1 MTISRMPNGIIPP
14 VLTPLTQDQKV
25 DIPALKALIN
35 KLIEGGVSALF
46 MGGTAGLGSIL
57 TAADYELVIGTTLEE
72 VADGFPVLCGV
83 LESSTARALERIALL
98 DSLKAEFFVTVT
110 PYYVRANEN
119 DALLRHFDAQRDA
132 TDMEMVLYNM
142 PGCTGV
148 NIPAELVLD
157 MVNRGW
163 TSSCKDSSGDKA
175 YIASL
180 CQNQANTGLKVYQ
193 GMCPDFAWLNEIGAS
208 GAVPVPA
215 NVYPELFVS
224 GWDNRANA
232 EKTTTTQQTINQRW
246 DELVVG
252 TDYTSR
258 SIRALAEQGIGTGTL
273 ALPFA

>member
-1 MTISRMPNGIIPP
+1 MTNSRMPNGIIPP

-25 DIPALKALIN
+25 DIPALKALIH
-35 KLIEGGVSALF
+35 KLVDGGVSALF

-72 VADGFPVLCGV
+72 VPDGFPVLCGV
-83 LESSTARALERIALL
+83 LEPSTARALERIQLL

-110 PYYVRANEN
+110 PYYVRATED
-119 DALLRHFDAQRDA
+119 DALLRHFGAQHEA

-148 NIPAELVLD
+148 NIPPELVLH
-157 MVNRGW
+157 MVKRGW
-163 TSSCKDSSGDKA
+163 TASCKDSSGDKA
-175 YIASL
+175 YVETL
-180 CQNQANTGLKVYQ
+180 CQNNEETGLKVYQ
-193 GMCPDFAWLNEIGAS
+193 GMCPDFAWLNGIGAC

-215 NVYPELFVS
+215 NVHPELFVS

-232 EKTTTTQQTINQRW
+232 ANITDIQKNVNHRW

-258 SIRALAEQGIGTGTL
+258 SIRALAEQEIGTGTL
-273 ALPFA
+273 VLPFA